1 MEIYF
6 KSIVAGGGA
15 VASFL
20 FGGWTMALQA
30 LLVFVVIDFITGF
43 FASAKS
49 GSLSSRIGSRG
60 IAKKIM
66 IFLIVALAH
75 MVDQMLGDGDVI
87 RDAAIT
93 FYLANEGLSIIENS
107 GRMGLP
113 VPDVVKQAIE
123 ILKGKDKEKNN
134 NGN

>member
-6 KSIVAGGGA
+6 KSVLTSGGA
-15 VASFL
+15 IASYL
-20 FGGWTMALQA
+20 FGGWTMAIQT

-43 FASAKS
+43 LAAGKI

-60 IAKKIM
+60 ITKKVL

-75 MVDQMLGDGDVI
+75 MVDQMLGDGHVI
-87 RDAAIT
+87 RDATIT
-93 FYLANEGLSIIENS
+93 FYLANEGLSILENS
-107 GRMGLP
+107 GRIGLP
-113 VPDVVKQAIE
+113 VPDVVKQAIQ

>member
-6 KSIVAGGGA
+6 KSILAGGGA

-20 FGGWTMALQA
+20 FGGWTMAIQA
-30 LLVFVVIDFITGF
+30 LVVFVVIDFLTGF

-60 IAKKIM
+60 IMKKVM
-66 IFLIVALAH
+66 IFLIVSLSH
-75 MVDQMLGDGDVI
+75 MVDQMLGDAHVI
-87 RDAAIT
+87 RDATIT
-93 FYLANEGLSIIENS
+93 FYLANEGLSILENS
-107 GRMGLP
+107 EKMGLP

-123 ILKGKDKEKNN
+123 ILKGKDKEKDNN
-134 NGN
+134 AN

>member
-1 MEIYF
+1 
-6 KSIVAGGGA
+6 
-15 VASFL
+15 
-20 FGGWTMALQA
+20 MALQA

-43 FASAKS
+43 FASVKS
-49 GSLSSRIGSRG
+49 GSLSSRIRSRG

-75 MVDQMLGDGDVI
+75 MVDQMLGDGNVI

-113 VPDVVKQAIE
+113 VPDVVKQGIE